1 MWKCVACQEA
11 NAEPRW
17 ECRNCGR
24 PRRREPRIRV
34 NWVTRWGVTER
45 CEEQARLTSLG
56 PGGCFVQ
63 TEKGVGRGEEV
74 FVLLE
79 LPSAEAVRGEVRYHM
94 ERVGLGVQFK
104 GLTEENRSELRALLE
119 DFESA
124 VGEEA

>member
-1 MWKCVACQEA
+1 MGCSEA

-17 ECRNCGR
+17 ECRSCGR

-34 NWVTRWGVTER
+34 NWFTRWGSTER

-56 PGGCFVQ
+56 LGGCFIQ
-63 TEKGVGRGEEV
+63 TGKALSRGDGVY
-74 FVLLE
+74 VLLE

-104 GLTEENRSELRALLE
+104 GLSDENRDDLKTLLE

-124 VGEEA
+124 VGEG